1 MIGLLEYPL
10 KGRNISSEFNQIT
23 KKAMNDLESKLK

>member
-10 KGRNISSEFNQIT
+10 KGKNLSSEFNQVS
-23 KKAMNDLESKLK
+23 KKAIIDLESKLK